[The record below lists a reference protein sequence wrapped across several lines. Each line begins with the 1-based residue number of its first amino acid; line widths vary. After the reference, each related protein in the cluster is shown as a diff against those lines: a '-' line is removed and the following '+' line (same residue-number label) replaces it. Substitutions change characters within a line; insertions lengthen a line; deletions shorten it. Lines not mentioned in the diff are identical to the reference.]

1 MNAKGHILKNRLS
14 CGRGREELHNF
25 SFIKQSSNIIR
36 LVPNF
41 NALFSNKSKAMMVIK
56 GKFVFVDAMKQ
67 YGRMEL

>member
-1 MNAKGHILKNRLS
+1 MS
-14 CGRGREELHNF
+14 
-25 SFIKQSSNIIR
+25 

-67 YGRMEL
+67 YGRLELEVELDGQCHVVWIRKSN